1 MCSYSYYPPC
11 HVVSHYENLTTFLFF
26 WNFFSIPQESAR
38 AKMGKSDE
46 KTNSGE
52 FGKDKGGRTVSDHV
66 GGKSLSETSN
76 MVMEEC

>member
-1 MCSYSYYPPC
+1 
-11 HVVSHYENLTTFLFF
+11 
-26 WNFFSIPQESAR
+26 
-38 AKMGKSDE
+38 MGKSDE

-52 FGKDKGGRTVSDHV
+52 CGKDKGGRTVSDHV